1 MYLAVSYDH
10 RIIDG
15 KEAVSFLVAIK
26 KRLENPEELGLDFK
40 EGL

>member
-1 MYLAVSYDH
+1 
-10 RIIDG
+10 
-15 KEAVSFLVAIK
+15 VSFLVAIK